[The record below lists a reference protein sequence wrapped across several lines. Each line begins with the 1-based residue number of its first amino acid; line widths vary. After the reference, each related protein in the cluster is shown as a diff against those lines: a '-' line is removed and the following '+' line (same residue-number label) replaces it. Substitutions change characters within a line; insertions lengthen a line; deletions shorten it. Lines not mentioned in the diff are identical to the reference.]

1 MQKTYI
7 GTYKVYRIFRQ
18 SGRRQV
24 IDKGLTRE
32 QAQRLVMSYP
42 SSSRSM
48 VVFDKQYTADKYF
61 ISTPCKSVA

>member
-1 MQKTYI
+1 MQTYI
-7 GTYKVYRIFRQ
+7 GTYKVYRVFRN
-18 SGRRQV
+18 SRRRQV

-32 QAQRLVMSYP
+32 QAQRSYP

-48 VVFDKQYTADKYF
+48 VVFDKQYSADKYY